1 MQGLSESLLTLSA
14 FETDTA
20 GDQFENVALGEI
32 LEEAIGKIKPLAREK
47 HITIV
52 NNVISENLNG
62 NHYRLTDLFMILL
75 DNAVKYSPNKSRIRI
90 DSQKKDGK
98 IEIRVTDQG
107 IGMSVTEQKQIFKRF
122 YRSDSARS
130 KNKNGGYGLGLAIAK
145 KVVESHKGTITVT
158 SQVGAGSTFTV
169 MLPKA
174 RINS

>member
-75 DNAVKYSPNKSRIRI
+75 DNAVKYSKANSKVVVDSEKKNKIVTVSVKDKGIGI
-90 DSQKKDGK
+90 DKKDLLH
-98 IEIRVTDQG
+98 V
-107 IGMSVTEQKQIFKRF
+107 F
-122 YRSDSARS
+122 DS
-130 KNKNGGYGLGLAIAK
+130 
-145 KVVESHKGTITVT
+145 
-158 SQVGAGSTFTV
+158 F
-169 MLPKA
+169 
-174 RINS
+174 